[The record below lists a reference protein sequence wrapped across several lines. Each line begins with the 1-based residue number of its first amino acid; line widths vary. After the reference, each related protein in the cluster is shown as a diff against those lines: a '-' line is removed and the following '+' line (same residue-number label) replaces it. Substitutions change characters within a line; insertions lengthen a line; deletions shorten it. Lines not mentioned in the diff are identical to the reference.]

1 MGKITFLG
9 TGTSQGIPMI
19 GCNCHVCKSTN
30 PKDSRL
36 RTSALVEYNGFK
48 ILIDC
53 GPDFRQQMLR
63 EGITDVDA
71 VILTHQHKDH
81 TGGMDDIRAFNYFRK
96 SAFPI
101 YAEKY
106 VQESLKMEYSY
117 AFAEYKYPG
126 VPQYNLNT
134 IDQNPFTITKESEN
148 GETKSIEI
156 IPIRVMHYHLPILGF
171 RFGNMA
177 YITDGSYIPPEEFEK
192 LKGVELFIINTVRRE
207 KHISHFSLP
216 EALDVIKRVGAP
228 RNYLTHLSHQIGTH
242 QELYNSLKE
251 WESENNS
258 QSQHITQKVEPA
270 FDRLQLNF

>member
-19 GCNCHVCKSTN
+19 GCTCKVCKSADPRDN
-30 PKDSRL
+30 RL
-36 RTSALVEYNGFK
+36 RTSALVEHNGFR

-63 EGITDVDA
+63 QNISDLDA

-96 SAFPI
+96 AAFPI
-101 YAEKY
+101 YAEPN

-117 AFAEYKYPG
+117 AFAEHKYPG
-126 VPQYNLNT
+126 VPDYTLHT
-134 IDQNPFTITKESEN
+134 IGEEPFTITKSLPDGTEA
-148 GETKSIEI
+148 SIEI
-156 IPIRVMHYHLPILGF
+156 TPIRVYHYRLPILGF
-171 RFGNMA
+171 RIGNMA
-177 YITDGSYIPPEEFEK
+177 YITDGSSIPATEFDK
-192 LKGVELFIINTVRRE
+192 LQGVELFIINTVRKE

-216 EALDVIKRVGAP
+216 EALEVVNRVGAP

-242 QELYNSLKE
+242 KELEAILPPNVK
-251 WESENNS
+251 
-258 QSQHITQKVEPA
+258 PA
-270 FDRLQLNF
+270 YDTLELEF